1 MKHTA
6 AACALL
12 AATALTTTRAEQTET
27 GLPITGITVND
38 GVVTLTWGDYKDLQ
52 GFKLYYKDDLGE
64 TEWKSVS
71 EDPVLDPH
79 FKSIGTDV
87 NDHDVFSLTNLIAK
101 LTGTQTDRRFYRLV
115 AVKGVEG
122 IPVPGC
128 GCDYGNLIIVTG
140 TGGDE
145 GKVFVKIG
153 EDNTLGDIH
162 IKINENGLSDSPPSY
177 WAFDDLLEDWV
188 QVWPDGSGGWSDVD
202 PATLGGC
209 GCNDCECG
217 GGDCECNFCKFL
229 PPGSIALSDGTI
241 IIAGEGNPP
250 DSPLD
255 LGDGT
260 AYVKEGDIII
270 VPPYYTPYLVPNL
283 DPDDGAIYNPVDKPP
298 QIVTV
303 PGGTVIPMFPIE
315 PPFIPVVSI
324 SLTSGA
330 LFDEG
335 TSLML
340 SGSILPMDASNNQIV
355 WSVQN
360 ANGTGATIAGNT
372 LTAPTAG
379 TVVILATIAN
389 GTAVGTDFTATF
401 NITVAASSNHVD
413 PTVTW
418 DKVDHTLR
426 IDLEGPDKFKATKL
440 PANYDVRADGI
451 DGQTKYLY
459 FRYINGANDFR
470 IGTDVAERDFA
481 GAVANEAP
489 QDRRLSGFYVG
500 VYQLTEAQFNRIDGA
515 VTPGVSALPK
525 VSINW
530 NTINTANTGILAK
543 LQAGVIGKNP
553 SLANF
558 TVSLPTETQ
567 WEYACRAGT
576 RGTFNDGLGA
586 AANQSS
592 AEARLQAIGWFSLNN
607 SPAGRKV
614 VGEKLGNPA
623 GLYDMHG
630 NVREWCHDWY
640 VATYVTDAVAG
651 VDYKGPASG
660 STCVSRGGNVSDAAV
675 ICRSAYRSNY
685 APSSTHAYLGLRLA
699 ATPAVVLP

>member
-1 MKHTA
+1 MRMKHTA

-153 EDNTLGDIH
+153 EDNTHGDIH
-162 IKINENGLSDSPPSY
+162 IKINENGLSDYPPSY
-177 WAFDDLLEDWV
+177 WADDGGTWI
-188 QVWPDGSGGWSDVD
+188 QVWPDGSGGWTDVD

-217 GGDCECNFCKFL
+217 GGDYECNFCKFL

-250 DSPLD
+250 DSPID
-255 LGDGT
+255 NGDGT

-270 VPPYYTPYLVPNL
+270 VPPYYTPYLVPDL

-335 TSLML
+335 ASLML

-360 ANGTGATIAGNT
+360 ANGTGATVTGNN
-372 LTAPTAG
+372 LTATTAG
-379 TVVILATIAN
+379 TIVILATIVD

-440 PANYDVRADGI
+440 PANYDVRADGL
-451 DGQTKYLY
+451 DGKTKYLY
-459 FRYINGANDFR
+459 FRYINGANDFI
-470 IGTDVAERDFA
+470 IGTPVTTEWGRQ
-481 GAVANEAP
+481 ANEVP
-489 QDRRLSGFYVG
+489 QTRRLSGFYVG
-500 VYQLTEAQFNRIDGA
+500 VYALTETQFNRIDDL
-515 VTPGVSALPK
+515 VIPGDSALPK
-525 VSINW
+525 VLISW
-530 NTINTANTGILAK
+530 TTINTANTGILAK
-543 LQAGVIGKNP
+543 LQAGVRQANP
-553 SLANF
+553 SLASF

-576 RGTFNDGLGA
+576 TGSYSDGLGIT
-586 AANQSS
+586 ANQSTS
-592 AEARLQAIGWFSLNN
+592 EARLQTIGWFGLNN

-630 NVREWCHDWY
+630 NVWEWCHDWY
-640 VATYVTDAVAG
+640 ATTYVTDNAAG
-651 VDYKGPASG
+651 ADYRGPANG
-660 STCVSRGGNVSDAAV
+660 SYRVYRGGTFGHAAHY
-675 ICRSAYRSNY
+675 CRSAFRGSNES
-685 APSSTHAYLGLRLA
+685 PSSNVYIGLRLA
-699 ATPAVVLP
+699 AAGAVAP